1 MILNLNLAFQNVG
14 VSRIRCGGSTGF
26 WWCQVVLV
34 SVSKILMFAF
44 HHLVISGVRCSSCL
58 WLELVPS
65 VILLASLS
73 TPWRQAL
80 LWQGRCTEVWCSVLP
95 PGWGLRPEGTLS
107 RKLCCFCG
115 LHALLRVLISERPR
129 IQDGNLARVLGSEPS
144 LEANSPLCLISFNT
158 FVSLSKYKYC
168 YCHLK
173 RIGGNKKMMRLKLLY
188 SWVSFP
194 ILHGYYSV
202 DA

>member
-65 VILLASLS
+65 VSQKDCVS
-73 TPWRQAL
+73 TPGRPAL
-80 LWQGRCTEVWCSVLP
+80 SWQDQCTEDWGSALP
-95 PGWGLRPEGTLS
+95 PGWRWRPCRPVSE
-107 RKLCCFCG
+107 KLCCFCG
-115 LHALLRVLISERPR
+115 LHSPVLTCLRETPEIKSFIHFEYFCLKYLIRESNE
-129 IQDGNLARVLGSEPS
+129 DD
-144 LEANSPLCLISFNT
+144 F
-158 FVSLSKYKYC
+158 
-168 YCHLK
+168 
-173 RIGGNKKMMRLKLLY
+173 
-188 SWVSFP
+188 
-194 ILHGYYSV
+194 
-202 DA
+202 D